1 MSKQARELSHSKP
14 LTRRAFLGRTGITL
28 SALVASS
35 LSASY
40 AASVYA
46 AEAANDESEGS
57 PFADSPAVLV
67 DLTRCVGCNSCA
79 LACKVKNDRPD
90 PDVAPEGL
98 SNEAFTFV
106 SQTEIS
112 DASGNPVTKFAKRQ
126 CMHCLEPA
134 CVAACPAAAMY
145 KSEEGPIV
153 YRPNRCLGCRY
164 CQVACPFEVPAFDW
178 NNGLTPKISKCWFCL
193 DRQLAGE
200 QPACVEACPTGALHF
215 GRRSELLAQAH
226 ARIATNPDRYVDHV
240 FGEFEVGGTSWL
252 YISDVPFEELGF
264 PAGLPEEA
272 PPHQSEKVMKALPA
286 VILGMSALATGT
298 AVYTHRSAAK
308 TETSAMAEAS
318 ELTEANTVATGVPES
333 GLEQSPDLAK
343 GEGEE

>member
-1 MSKQARELSHSKP
+1 MSHQTHESSHSKP

-40 AASVYA
+40 AATVYA
-46 AEAANDESEGS
+46 AEANGTDVEGAL
-57 PFADSPAVLV
+57 FADSPAVLV
-67 DLTRCVGCNSCA
+67 DLTRCVGCDSCA
-79 LACKVKNDRPD
+79 LACKVKNDKPD

-106 SQTEIS
+106 SRTEME
-112 DASGNPVTKFAKRQ
+112 DAGGNPVTKFAKRQ

-178 NNGLTPKISKCWFCL
+178 NNGITPKISKCWFCL

-200 QPACVEACPTGALHF
+200 EPACVDACPTGALRF
-215 GRRSELLAQAH
+215 GRRSDLLAQAH
-226 ARIATNPDRYVDHV
+226 ARITSQPDRYVDHV

-264 PAGLPEEA
+264 PAGLPDEA

-298 AVYTHRSAAK
+298 AVYTHRSSAKSEAAEQAK
-308 TETSAMAEAS
+308 VSSDLDTTETD
-318 ELTEANTVATGVPES
+318 T
-333 GLEQSPDLAK
+333 GLEHSPDPEL
-343 GEGEE
+343 GEGKE